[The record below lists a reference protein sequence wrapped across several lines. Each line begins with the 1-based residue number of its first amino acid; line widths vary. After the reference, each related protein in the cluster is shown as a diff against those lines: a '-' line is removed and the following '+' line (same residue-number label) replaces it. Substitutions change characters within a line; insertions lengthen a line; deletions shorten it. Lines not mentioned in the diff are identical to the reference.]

1 MARIKSVLTERQK
14 LHETAVSLVKSI
26 ESQRPAPTEGELLVA
41 QQRKDKL
48 CQLWRK
54 RKFRQRMNY
63 RQHRNP
69 LFV

>member
-1 MARIKSVLTERQK
+1 MARIKTVLTERQR
-14 LHETAVSLVKSI
+14 LHETATSLVRAA
-26 ESQRPAPTEGELLVA
+26 EMPPPTEGELLVA
-41 QQRKDKL
+41 QQRRDKL

-63 RQHRNP
+63 RTRRES